1 VDIIALDTETNDEG
15 LRAERGSAW
24 PWRGGYVCGVNVAWR
39 EEGNICGSYFPL
51 RHPDSENF
59 ERENVSRWLKDLVA
73 SDVRIV
79 TQNGL
84 YDWGWLRADLGV
96 LMPSSDRLEEIGA
109 LATLIDEN
117 RFNYGL
123 DALCAWRG
131 LPGKDVTLLREAVKA
146 AGWAPRKQ
154 KNKINVAEH
163 IYKLPA
169 HLVGP
174 YAEADAIATLA
185 LYENLNPILDREG
198 TRDAY
203 RLDVDLLPM
212 VHEMRRRGIRVDQ
225 SAAER
230 ARDHCLQKRDRALAE
245 LSERLD
251 SPTGM
256 EEIGK
261 PMWKAR
267 TFDAYGISYPRTE
280 KGNPSFKAGKTGW
293 MATHKHWLPQLI
305 AIANKYDAAGDEFL
319 EKRILEHLVGD
330 RIYAEIN
337 PHRSDTGGTRSFRF
351 SYSNPPLQQ
360 MPSRDEELAP
370 LIRSVFLPEEGET
383 WCTVDC
389 SQQEFRFVVH
399 HAAIRKLPGA
409 EKAVE
414 RYINDPDTD
423 FHELVS
429 ELTKLLRKD
438 AKNVNFAKIYGAG
451 VKKFAEMIGKPLS
464 EAQRIYEQYDRLLP
478 FVSRLAAACQRE
490 ANQMGHTLLYDGAR
504 RHWDRWATRTYDKGA
519 GPCSLEEARAR
530 IRDPGH
536 PWFNGWLHRADI
548 HTALNA
554 LIQGSAARHTKLWM
568 RACWRESI
576 VPLLQ
581 MHDGLEC
588 SITAREQGE
597 LIARLACD
605 AVRLEVPMRADLK
618 FGRSWGDAKHTWEKL
633 HDHVRPETTT
643 RIESLQPQVGF
654 SEVPLTIERIGGLP
668 IGSESEHNPADAEN
682 DANGDAPADEAESP
696 PRPPASEP
704 AHVATIPFMITRMMK
719 EQLHTQG
726 FSEQQIFE
734 MTPQRAH
741 ELLGIE
747 PVRAAPIEEAP
758 SPVEENNDLPSGGNG
773 STTWADED
781 YGAGEQPIGVPTAT
795 YIYRTE
801 TGAPFMRVVRTTNH
815 QFPTDRW
822 ENERWVNGWPARPFL
837 PYRLPEL
844 LNALPEVPVFV
855 PEGEKDCERLAALG
869 LIATCNS
876 GGASK
881 SKDPA
886 KSKWW
891 PELNQHFAGKQ
902 LVYILEDNDE
912 PGRRLGDAK
921 ISALTPI
928 VSEVVRVQFPELRE
942 GGDVSDWL
950 DQLNPR
956 TARATLEARCEQAR
970 KHTTTGNYV
979 LVRASDIVPRPM
991 DWLWSGHIARG
1002 SQELLTG
1009 VPGGGKSQIHCALV
1023 AAATTGGMWPD
1034 GGNGIPP
1041 GNVIMLTAEDCL
1053 DQTIVPRLIAAGADR
1068 ARVHILKKIRKD
1080 NKERM
1085 FLLSEDIEQLE
1096 VMIRKVGNVW
1106 LITIDPITAYMGGK
1120 IDSHRATDVRGQLG
1134 PLADLAE
1141 RADVALSAITHP
1153 PKHSS
1158 QRAIDHFIGSQAFI
1172 AAARI
1177 GHLAIEEVEE
1187 DEHRSPTGRSLFTN
1201 PKNNLSRKMPTLAY
1215 RIAEK
1220 ELDGGIKAAHVIW
1233 EDIVDITADQAIAA
1247 STPAKKSKT
1256 ENVVEFLLDI
1266 LASSRVPFEII
1277 EQRGI
1282 AHGFS
1287 KRQLDYAKQ
1296 KIDIVTFKEK
1306 AFQGRWFW
1314 SLPEHAPQTAEDG
1327 TEL

>member
-1 VDIIALDTETNDEG
+1 MPGWQRPSVLPDLRRAGIIALDTETNDEG

-24 PWRGGYVCGVNVAWR
+24 PWHGGYVCGISVAWHNESGIR
-39 EEGNICGSYFPL
+39 GNYFPL

-59 ERENVSRWLKDLVA
+59 DCENVARWLKDHVA

-96 LMPSSDRLEEIGA
+96 RMPPSERLEEIGA
-109 LATLIDEN
+109 LATLVDEN
-117 RFNYGL
+117 RFHYRL

-131 LPGKDVTLLREAVKA
+131 LPGKDTALLREAVKT

-154 KNKINVAEH
+154 ISKINVAEH

-185 LYENLNPILDREG
+185 LFENLTPVLEREG

-212 VHEMRRRGIRVDQ
+212 VHEMRRRGIRVNQ
-225 SAAER
+225 NAAER
-230 ARDHCLQKRDRALAE
+230 ARDYCLAKRDRALAE
-245 LSERLD
+245 LSERLG

-256 EEIGK
+256 DEIGK
-261 PMWKAR
+261 PIWKAR
-267 TFDAYGISYPRTE
+267 TFDAHGIGYPRTT
-280 KGNPSFKAGKTGW
+280 KGNPSFKAGKLGW
-293 MATHKHWLPQLI
+293 MAVHKHWLPQLI
-305 AIANKYDAAGDEFL
+305 ATANKYDAAGDKFL
-319 EKRILEHLVGD
+319 EGHILAHLVGD
-330 RIYAEIN
+330 RIHAEIN
-337 PHRSDTGGTRSFRF
+337 PHRSDSGGTRSFRF

-370 LIRSVFLPEEGET
+370 LIRNVFLPEQGET

-399 HAAIRKLPGA
+399 HAFIRKLPA
-409 EKAVE
+409 ADKAVE
-414 RYINDPDTD
+414 RYRNNPDTD

-451 VKKFAEMIGKPLS
+451 VKKFAEMIGKPLG
-464 EAQRIYEQYDRLLP
+464 EAQKIYEQYDRLLP
-478 FVSRLAAACQRE
+478 FVSRLAMASQSE
-490 ANQMGHTLLYDGAR
+490 ASRLGYTLLYDGAR
-504 RHWDRWATRTYDKGA
+504 RHWDRWATRTYNKGA
-519 GPCSLEEARAR
+519 GPCSLAEARQR
-530 IRDPGH
+530 IRDPAH
-536 PWFNGWLHRADI
+536 PWFNGWLQRAGI

-568 RACWRESI
+568 RACWREGV

-581 MHDGLEC
+581 MHDGLEL
-588 SITAREQGE
+588 SVTAPEQGE
-597 LIARLACD
+597 LVARLACE
-605 AVRLEVPMRADLK
+605 AVKLEVPMRADLK
-618 FGRSWGDAKHTWEKL
+618 FGRSWGGAKHTWQEL
-633 HDHVRPETTT
+633 QDCAASETTT
-643 RIESLQPQVGF
+643 RIESLQPQ
-654 SEVPLTIERIGGLP
+654 
-668 IGSESEHNPADAEN
+668 AAEN
-682 DANGDAPADEAESP
+682 GGESADDDESP
-696 PRPPASEP
+696 PWTPAAEP
-704 AHVATIPFMITRMMK
+704 THVASIPFMITQIMK
-719 EQLHTQG
+719 EQLYAQG

-741 ELLGIE
+741 ELLGTE
-747 PVRAAPIEEAP
+747 PVSAPPIDEAP
-758 SPVEENNDLPSGGNG
+758 APVKQEDDLPAGGNG
-773 STTWADED
+773 GTTWADKD
-781 YGAGEQPIGVPTAT
+781 YAAGEQPVGAPTAT
-795 YIYRTE
+795 YIYRTA
-801 TGAPFMRVVRTTNH
+801 TGAPFMRVVRTSDH
-815 QFPTDRW
+815 QFPTSRW
-822 ENERWVNGWPARPFL
+822 ENGRWVNGWPARPFL
-837 PYRLPEL
+837 PYRLPQL
-844 LNALPEVPVFV
+844 RDALPEVPVFA

-881 SKDPA
+881 SKDPK

-902 LVYILEDNDE
+902 LVYVLEDNDE
-912 PGRRLGDAK
+912 PGRLLGDAK
-921 ISALTPI
+921 ISALTPV
-928 VSEVVRVQFPELRE
+928 VSEVVRVRFPELRE

-970 KHTTTGNYV
+970 KQNTTCSYV
-979 LVRASDIVPRPM
+979 LVRASDIVPRAM
-991 DWLWSGHIARG
+991 DWLWNGHIARG

-1023 AAATTGGMWPD
+1023 AAATTGGEWPD
-1034 GGNGIPP
+1034 GCNGIPP

-1085 FLLSEDIEQLE
+1085 FLLNEDLEQLE
-1096 VMIRKVGNVW
+1096 LVIRKIGNVW
-1106 LITIDPITAYMGGK
+1106 LITIDPITAYMGSK

-1141 RADVALSAITHP
+1141 RANVALSAITHP
-1153 PKHSS
+1153 PKHST

-1177 GHLAIEEVEE
+1177 GHMAIEEVNE
-1187 DEHRSPTGRSLFTN
+1187 DEQGHRSPTGRSLFTN
-1201 PKNNLSRKMPTLAY
+1201 PKNNVSRKMPTLAY

-1220 ELDGGIKAAHVIW
+1220 QFDGGIKAAYVIW

-1247 STPAKKSKT
+1247 TAPAKKNKS
-1256 ENVVEFLLDI
+1256 ESVVEFLFDV
-1266 LASSRVPFEII
+1266 LASRPVPFEIV
-1277 EQRGI
+1277 EQR
-1282 AHGFS
+1282 ATAYGFS
-1287 KRQLDYAKQ
+1287 KHQLDYAKQ
-1296 KIDIVTFKEK
+1296 KIDVVAFKEK
-1306 AFQGRWFW
+1306 TFQGRWFW
-1314 SLPEHAPQTAEDG
+1314 ALPQHAPQTGENG
-1327 TEL
+1327 VEL